1 MNYSMVMYII
11 GWILNFEAAF
21 MLPSCLVAVI
31 YQEKCGISFL
41 ITMAAALVIGIP
53 LTVRKPKNKDFHSR
67 EGFASVALGW
77 IVLSIVG
84 AVPFVISGVIPNPV
98 EALFEAVS
106 GFTTTGSSVLTNVEV
121 VPRCILFWR
130 SFTHWIGG
138 MGVLVFIMAI
148 LPLSGGKNINLMRAE
163 SPGPSVT
170 KMTSKIKST
179 AKVLYQ
185 IYIVMTIIQIILLLI
200 GKMPL
205 FDALTITF
213 GTAGTGGF
221 GIKNDSLAGY
231 SPYLQYVVT
240 TFMILFGVNF
250 NFYFLLLL
258 KKPIEALKSEE
269 VRWYFGIIAAAVLV
283 IFLYIRSSYP
293 TAEEAFRHSAFQVG
307 SIITTTGYATTDFN
321 LWAQVPRTILVML
334 MFVGACAGSTGGG
347 IKVSRILILG
357 KTIRKELNQLVHPTG
372 VKKLQMDG
380 RLISHEVLRAANV
393 YMIIYILI
401 FAFSVLLV
409 GIDDFDLVTN
419 FTAVATTLNN
429 VGPGLEMVG
438 PTGNFSAFSNGTTLV
453 MIFDMLAGRLELFPL
468 LLLFHPGAWK
478 KF

>member
-1 MNYSMVMYII
+1 MV
-11 GWILNFEAAF
+11 
-21 MLPSCLVAVI
+21 
-31 YQEKCGISFL
+31 
-41 ITMAAALVIGIP
+41 
-53 LTVRKPKNKDFHSR
+53 
-67 EGFASVALGW
+67 
-77 IVLSIVG
+77 
-84 AVPFVISGVIPNPV
+84 
-98 EALFEAVS
+98 
-106 GFTTTGSSVLTNVEV
+106 
-121 VPRCILFWR
+121 
-130 SFTHWIGG
+130 
-138 MGVLVFIMAI
+138 
-148 LPLSGGKNINLMRAE
+148 
-163 SPGPSVT
+163 
-170 KMTSKIKST
+170 
-179 AKVLYQ
+179 
-185 IYIVMTIIQIILLLI
+185 
-200 GKMPL
+200 
-205 FDALTITF
+205 
-213 GTAGTGGF
+213 
-221 GIKNDSLAGY
+221 
-231 SPYLQYVVT
+231 
-240 TFMILFGVNF
+240 
-250 NFYFLLLL
+250 
-258 KKPIEALKSEE
+258 
-269 VRWYFGIIAAAVLV
+269 
-283 IFLYIRSSYP
+283 
-293 TAEEAFRHSAFQVG
+293 
-307 SIITTTGYATTDFN
+307 SIIPTTGYATTDFN

>member
-1 MNYSMVMYII
+1 
-11 GWILNFEAAF
+11 
-21 MLPSCLVAVI
+21 
-31 YQEKCGISFL
+31 
-41 ITMAAALVIGIP
+41 
-53 LTVRKPKNKDFHSR
+53 
-67 EGFASVALGW
+67 
-77 IVLSIVG
+77 
-84 AVPFVISGVIPNPV
+84 
-98 EALFEAVS
+98 
-106 GFTTTGSSVLTNVEV
+106 
-121 VPRCILFWR
+121 
-130 SFTHWIGG
+130 
-138 MGVLVFIMAI
+138 
-148 LPLSGGKNINLMRAE
+148 
-163 SPGPSVT
+163 
-170 KMTSKIKST
+170 
-179 AKVLYQ
+179 
-185 IYIVMTIIQIILLLI
+185 
-200 GKMPL
+200 
-205 FDALTITF
+205 
-213 GTAGTGGF
+213 
-221 GIKNDSLAGY
+221 
-231 SPYLQYVVT
+231 
-240 TFMILFGVNF
+240 
-250 NFYFLLLL
+250 
-258 KKPIEALKSEE
+258 
-269 VRWYFGIIAAAVLV
+269 
-283 IFLYIRSSYP
+283 
-293 TAEEAFRHSAFQVG
+293 
-307 SIITTTGYATTDFN
+307 
-321 LWAQVPRTILVML
+321 ML